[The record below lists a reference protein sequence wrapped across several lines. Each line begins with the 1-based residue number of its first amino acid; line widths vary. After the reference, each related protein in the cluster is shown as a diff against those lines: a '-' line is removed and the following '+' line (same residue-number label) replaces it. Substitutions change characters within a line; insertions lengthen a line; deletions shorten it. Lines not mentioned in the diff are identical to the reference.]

1 MEAQRRSVLGEKS
14 RMSRILGSALAVL
27 AGMSMS
33 ALAQEPGS
41 AEAGHELARNL
52 CTSCHIVGNET
63 SGSDLAPPFLV
74 IARDPNTTPVA
85 LHSWDEAGHPTLSH
99 LALTPKQVADIDAY
113 LDSLRGREP
122 SGAAAEF
129 ERTLPQAP
137 PDRIGAPIGST
148 SN

>member
-33 ALAQEPGS
+33 VLAQEPGS

-52 CTSCHIVGNET
+52 CTSCHIVGNES

-74 IARDPNTTPVA
+74 IARDPSTTPIE
-85 LHSWDEAGHPTLSH
+85 LHSWDEAGHPTLRH
-99 LALTPKQVADIDAY
+99 LSLTARQVADIDAY
-113 LDSLRGREP
+113 LDSLRGTSATGATAEP
-122 SGAAAEF
+122 
-129 ERTLPQAP
+129 ERTLPPAP
-137 PDRIGAPIGST
+137 PDKIGAPIGT
-148 SN
+148 K